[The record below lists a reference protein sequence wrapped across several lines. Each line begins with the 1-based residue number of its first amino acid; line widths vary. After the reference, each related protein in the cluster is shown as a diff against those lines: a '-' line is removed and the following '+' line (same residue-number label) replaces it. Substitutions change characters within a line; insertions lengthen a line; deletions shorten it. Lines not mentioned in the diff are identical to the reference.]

1 MLRRLKN
8 WTQKKHRLLARLFAK
23 LGIESE
29 SSESGWCWHQEIQQ
43 AWLSTKIS
51 TDSMRKY
58 ALSTLNMIDRN
69 TELLQTFRRS
79 QIQDSFR
86 ELFPVLHTGASNG
99 PCITLN
105 RNFHVFAS
113 EFWLRLCS
121 KISEISNNWSQLSL
135 LQTISKK
142 DHFASRKFQSEVLCI
157 GVRFLAL
164 WRSGRWR
171 HLPFP
176 ATFGSNRRPHASN
189 RECDP
194 PWCERA
200 HPAWRYKSI
209 GPGKHLALT
218 SALKQY
224 LTPSTIKLSPL
235 KGLCFSTQEWHLTE
249 NISMSIRTLP
259 PHNKRP
265 SSIAVDHVSALNKL
279 PLKKGLKSPPIKKR
293 PHLKC
298 RPSQ

>member
-1 MLRRLKN
+1 
-8 WTQKKHRLLARLFAK
+8 
-23 LGIESE
+23 
-29 SSESGWCWHQEIQQ
+29 
-43 AWLSTKIS
+43 
-51 TDSMRKY
+51 MRKY

-86 ELFPVLHTGASNG
+86 ELFPVLQTGASNG

-105 RNFHVFAS
+105 QNFHVFAS
-113 EFWLRLCS
+113 EFWLHLCS
-121 KISEISNNWSQLSL
+121 KISETSNNWSQLSL

-142 DHFASRKFQSEVLCI
+142 DHFATRKFQSELLCI

-194 PWCERA
+194 PLCERA
-200 HPAWRYKSI
+200 HPAWRYKAI

-224 LTPSTIKLSPL
+224 LPPSTINLSPL
-235 KGLCFSTQEWHLTE
+235 KGLCFSTQERCHFSPKISPCPSEHYPLTTK
-249 NISMSIRTLP
+249 N
-259 PHNKRP
+259 
-265 SSIAVDHVSALNKL
+265 
-279 PLKKGLKSPPIKKR
+279 PLQL
-293 PHLKC
+293 
-298 RPSQ
+298 Q